1 MRNLTLLTDLYQLTM
16 LAGYFEAQ
24 KHEEPCCFELY
35 FRRLPFAGGFCVA
48 AGLEPALDYL
58 QSLRFNP
65 EEVNYL
71 RSLGLFSQ
79 RFLDWLP
86 SFSFRGD
93 AWALSEGELVFPNVP
108 LLRLQG
114 SLGECQLVES
124 ALLNIINFQTLVAS
138 KASRVKLAAG
148 PGSVLEFG
156 LRRAQGVDGA
166 MSASRAAFVGGCS
179 ATSNVLAGS
188 TYQIPVK
195 GTHAH
200 SWVMAFSEELE
211 AFRAYARSFPDT
223 CTLLVDTYDTLAS
236 GVPNA
241 IIVGKELASQGH
253 RLAGIRLDS
262 GDLCELSRGARR
274 MLDEAGLTHTRIVAS
289 NDLDEHEIS
298 RLRAEGAAIDIWGVG
313 TNLVT
318 CKDEP
323 ALGGVYKLVASGP
336 NLTPRI
342 KISSN
347 LSKSTI
353 PGIKQV
359 YRCLDRQG
367 EICGDLLTMVEEPAL
382 EPGEIACFETHGE
395 QALRSIQAAHVR
407 PLLQKVMEGGQPIG
421 DKPTLIEIQ
430 ERAERSVSTLPEA
443 LMALTDPGA
452 YQVGLSQKLSDLRG
466 RLIRNEIPL

>member
-35 FRRLPFAGGFCVA
+35 FRRLPFAGGYCIA

-58 QSLRFNP
+58 QSLRFHP

-71 RSLGLFSQ
+71 RSLGLFTEK
-79 RFLDWLP
+79 FLDWLP
-86 SFSFRGD
+86 SLSFRGE
-93 AWALSEGELVFPNVP
+93 AWAVSEGELVFPNVP

-114 SLGECQLVES
+114 SLGECQVVES
-124 ALLNIINFQTLVAS
+124 ALLNIMNFQTLVAS
-138 KASRVKLAAG
+138 KASRVKQAAG

-156 LRRAQGVDGA
+156 LRRAQGIDGA
-166 MSASRAAFVGGCS
+166 LSASRAAFVGGCE

-188 TYQIPVK
+188 IYQIPVK

-200 SWVMAFSEELE
+200 SWVMAFSDELE

-236 GVPNA
+236 GVPHA
-241 IIVGKELASQGH
+241 VIVGKELAAQGH
-253 RLAGIRLDS
+253 HLAGIRLDS
-262 GDLCELSRGARR
+262 GDLCELSRQARR
-274 MLDEAGLTHTRIVAS
+274 LLDEGGLTYTKIVAS
-289 NDLDEHEIS
+289 NDLDEYEIG
-298 RLRAEGAAIDIWGVG
+298 RLQAQGAAIDIWGVG

-336 NLTPRI
+336 EMTPRI

-359 YRCLDRQG
+359 YRGYDPDG
-367 EICGDLLTMVEEPAL
+367 MVCGDLLALAGEPA
-382 EPGEIACFETHGE
+382 PQAGRISCYETHGDK
-395 QALRSIQAAHVR
+395 ALPALKADRVR
-407 PLLQKVMEGGQPIG
+407 PLLQKVMEGGQPLV
-421 DKPTLIEIQ
+421 DRPTLLEIQ
-430 ERAERSVSTLPEA
+430 ELARRSVSTLPEP
-443 LMALTDPGA
+443 LKALTEPA
-452 YQVGLSQKLSDLRG
+452 PYQVGLSQNLSDLRG
-466 RLIRNEIPL
+466 RLIRNESPL